1 MPTPE
6 IAPPGLNPAPVA
18 PAEALAEAE
27 IPAAPIIGGDA
38 PPLRQLSR
46 AERLAGAGPS
56 WRERVALARARGHF
70 TEEDVTLA
78 TKSWL
83 TCAVGEQHHA
93 LPTVVR
99 LVPMDPVLEELGEA
113 NGRPRPNRVPGF
125 GVAVLRDDF
134 DLADQRLDEI
144 EDRVL
149 QLKRGA

>member
-6 IAPPGLNPAPVA
+6 IAPPGLNPARLA
-18 PAEALAEAE
+18 PSEALT
-27 IPAAPIIGGDA
+27 PGPIGHDG
-38 PPLRQLSR
+38 PLLSQWSR
-46 AERLAGAGPS
+46 AERLALSGPPGPS

-70 TEEDVTLA
+70 TQEDVALA
-78 TKSWL
+78 TKSWA

-113 NGRPRPNRVPGF
+113 NGRPRPNRVLGF
-125 GVAVLRDDF
+125 GWAVLRDDF